1 MKDAEIKK
9 VLVVDDEPSIA
20 TLLKFNLEKEGYSV
34 ETTDN
39 GRAALEMALQ
49 QPFDFI
55 ILDIMLPGLDGI
67 EVTKRLRQEKINT
80 PILML
85 TAKDDQIDRIIG
97 LEMGADDYL
106 TKPFSPRE
114 VLARMKAIFRRI
126 EPREATARNDDSEP
140 EEWLQVGNIR
150 AELSNY
156 KVFVNDEE
164 IVLTPKEFELLVY
177 FMKRKDR
184 VIDRDTLL
192 NRIWQFDFAGQSRIV
207 DVHVSHLREKIEK
220 DPKHPEYLQTVRG
233 FGYRFQEP
241 KK

>member
-1 MKDAEIKK
+1 MKENVKK
-9 VLVVDDEPSIA
+9 VLVVDDEPSIS
-20 TLLKFNLEKEGYSV
+20 TLLKFNLEKEGYHV
-34 ETTDN
+34 TTAEN
-39 GRAALEMALQ
+39 GRSALELALSE
-49 QPFDFI
+49 PFDFI
-55 ILDIMLPGLDGI
+55 ILDIMLPGLDGM
-67 EVTKRLRQEKINT
+67 EVTKRLRQEKIDT

-85 TAKDDQIDRIIG
+85 TAKDDQIDRILG

-114 VLARMKAIFRRI
+114 VLARMKAIFRRV
-126 EPREATARNDDSEP
+126 EPRENATSEKP
-140 EEWLQVGNIR
+140 FDEEEEWLQVGGIK
-150 AELSNY
+150 AELSNF
-156 KVFVNDEE
+156 KVLVNSQE
-164 IVLTPKEFELLVY
+164 IILTPKEFELLVY